1 MELLCRLLAGVSMG
15 KTIVVLHLPLQ
26 VAGMLI
32 YYILTGGEHPYGA
45 SSFDIEVNIARGS
58 PKLRRLTPEADD
70 LLRSVLTTTPKSRP
84 TVDEL
89 LRSRS
94 LLAHLTHSVAE
105 EQWRKKNT
113 SFNEVLS
120 AERHKNLTYWRM
132 LSCCCTC
139 RSSSVS

>member
-1 MELLCRLLAGVSMG
+1 MG
-15 KTIVVLHLPLQ
+15 KTIVVLHLQ

-113 SFNEVLS
+113 SFNEFLRTERNKNLIYWRVLS
-120 AERHKNLTYWRM
+120 
-132 LSCCCTC
+132 CCTC